1 MYLFKITFFF
11 LELISMEITLGKL
24 PEEEWK
30 KYKEIRLE
38 ALKNDSI
45 AFGSSYEE
53 EINRPES
60 HWRNRTVGAV
70 FAFSGEKIIGLMSY
84 KDEDRPKT
92 KHKSGIY
99 SVYVKPDYR
108 GKGVGKKLLEET
120 LRLIKLNEEII
131 KVNLTVNPSQISA
144 VKLYESFGFK
154 AVGTLHKELL
164 VNGTYYDEVLME
176 LLF

>member
-1 MYLFKITFFF
+1 MNMDVRI
-11 LELISMEITLGKL
+11 GKL
-24 PEEEWK
+24 SEKEWE

-38 ALKNDSI
+38 ALKTDPI

-70 FAFSGEKIIGLMSY
+70 YAFSGDKVVGLMSY
-84 KDEDRPKT
+84 KDEDRLKT

-99 SVYVKPDYR
+99 SVYVKPEYR
-108 GKGVGKKLLEET
+108 DKKVGKKLLEET
-120 LRLIKLNEEII
+120 LRLIKKNKEII
-131 KVNLTVNPSQISA
+131 KVNITVNPLQIPA
-144 VKLYESFGFK
+144 VRLYESFGFK
-154 AVGTLHKELL
+154 AAGTLKKELL
-164 VNGTYYDEVLME
+164 VNGTYYDELLME

>member
-1 MYLFKITFFF
+1 MIHLIT
-11 LELISMEITLGKL
+11 MGITIGRL
-24 PEEEWK
+24 PEDEWE

-60 HWRNRTVGAV
+60 HWKTRTIGAV
-70 FAFSGEKIIGLMSY
+70 FAFAEEKVIGLMSY
-84 KDEDRPKT
+84 KDEDRVKT

-99 SVYVKPDYR
+99 SVYVRPDYR
-108 GKGVGKKLLEET
+108 GQGVGKQLLQET
-120 LRLIKLNEEII
+120 LRLIKENKEII
-131 KVNLTVNPSQISA
+131 KVNLTVNPLQISA
-144 VKLYESFGFK
+144 VKLYESVGFK

-164 VNGTYYDEVLME
+164 INGIFYDEVLME
-176 LLF
+176 LLI

>member
-1 MYLFKITFFF
+1 MMI
-11 LELISMEITLGKL
+11 MEIIIGRL
-24 PEEEWK
+24 PEEEWE

-38 ALKNDSI
+38 ALKTDPI

-70 FAFSGEKIIGLMSY
+70 FAFFGDKIVGLMSY
-84 KDEDRPKT
+84 KDEDRLKT

-99 SVYVKPDYR
+99 SVYVKPEYR
-108 GKGVGKKLLEET
+108 GKKVGKKLLEET
-120 LRLIKLNEEII
+120 LRLIKENKEII
-131 KVNLTVNPSQISA
+131 KVNITVNPLQTPA

-154 AVGTLHKELL
+154 AAGTLSKELL
-164 VNGTYYDEVLME
+164 VNGTYYDELLME

>member
-1 MYLFKITFFF
+1 MHMDIT
-11 LELISMEITLGKL
+11 IGRL
-24 PEEEWK
+24 PEEEWE

-38 ALKNDSI
+38 ALKNDAI

-70 FAFSGEKIIGLMSY
+70 YAFLNKKIVGLMAY
-84 KDEDRPKT
+84 KDEDRLKT

-99 SVYVKPDYR
+99 SVYVRPAYR
-108 GKGVGKKLLEET
+108 GKGVGKMLLEET
-120 LRLIKLNEEII
+120 LRLIRENKEII
-131 KVNLTVNPSQISA
+131 KVNLTVNPLQIHA

-154 AVGTLHKELL
+154 PVGTLHKELL
-164 VNGTYYDEVLME
+164 VDGTYYDELLME
-176 LLF
+176 FLL